1 MATLVAKRFDSMAT
15 PDAQT
20 YGKEVI
26 GFHSRQLR
34 ASLLVEESRAY
45 WEYLRLDLPKEQRTE
60 VAFAQRW
67 FGSKSIARVQLLL
80 GELSYRYDPYP
91 AALAVLIGWQPRDP
105 IARQNICHWHL
116 QLSDPTYRRFTGEF
130 FEQRRSQGVLA
141 IDRDIVT
148 RWLAQEFKPDWA
160 MVTLQRLASS
170 LLTSAA
176 SAGLCSGSGVGS
188 RTITYPKVSDEALGY
203 WLYLLRHL
211 SYSGSPIDN
220 PYLRSVGLSDV
231 TLEQRVRQLPGFAF
245 ARMSDLYDFG
255 WQYPDLQAWAAG
267 VLGDEGEIGG

>member
-1 MATLVAKRFDSMAT
+1 MTTLVVTERFDSMSP
-15 PDAQT
+15 PD
-20 YGKEVI
+20 GKIYAKEI
-26 GFHSRQLR
+26 AGFHSRQLR

-45 WEYLRLDLPKEQRTE
+45 WEHLRLDLPKKQRTE
-60 VAFAQRW
+60 VAFEERW
-67 FGSKSIARVQLLL
+67 FGSKSIARVDLLL
-80 GELSYRYDPYP
+80 GELYHRYDTYP
-91 AALAVLIGWQPRDP
+91 ASLEVLIGWQPRDP

-116 QLSDPTYRRFTGEF
+116 QLSDPTYRKFTGEF

-148 RWLAQEFKPDWA
+148 RWLTQEFKLDWA

-170 LLTSAA
+170 LLTSAT
-176 SAGLCSGSGVGS
+176 SAGLCAAGVGS

-255 WQYPDLQAWAAG
+255 WQYPDLQTWAVG
-267 VLGDEGEIGG
+267 VLGGESEGRR